1 MENIFSSSLK
11 KTPLTRETET
21 KKAEQLQ
28 SFWPI
33 PVCRTKVDILGFRIA
48 CLAGMS
54 QTIEAIGS
62 YNWSYFDSCH
72 STKTY
77 YSCVVTNKICK

>member
-1 MENIFSSSLK
+1 MSMINNTIPVSTALGANK
-11 KTPLTRETET
+11 KVI
-21 KKAEQLQ
+21 KLQ
-28 SFWPI
+28 STGLFQYAGK
-33 PVCRTKVDILGFRIA
+33 KVYVLGFRIA
-48 CLAGMS
+48 CHAGMS

-77 YSCVVTNKICK
+77 YS